1 MGSLRLAGA
10 IGLCKITSKL
20 GGLVGRG
27 SSMPGAFALKLM
39 PRALSS
45 LDLPET
51 VIAVTGSNGK
61 TSTVEMI
68 AHILESDGHRVAWN
82 HAGSNQTEGVA
93 TCLLCD
99 STAGGK
105 VKSDVV
111 LLESDERWARHT
123 FKHFHPK
130 YYVITNLYRD
140 QMTRNGHPEWAHAA
154 IADSIHDDMHLIVNA
169 DDPEVASLA
178 HGHKLVTWFGAGPLD
193 TDTEVNTSTYDDGAF
208 CPVCGSRMEYEYYHY
223 NHVGKYKCS
232 GCGFRRPDTDF
243 TITATDYE
251 DQSITINGKYKVHI
265 PFSNI
270 ANCYNTLAAFAA
282 CSLAGMEPEKIVEAM
297 ERFISHSKRVENLSI
312 AGKPVCLLVSK
323 HENSVAYDR
332 AIETAASDPRSSSVM
347 VIVDEISRKYF
358 TSETSWLWDIAF
370 EKLNVPQIKEIILA
384 GLYCYDLDVR
394 FDFTDIPRDRIRV
407 VEDLSEAADIMGR
420 SDTEIGYVMTCFVD
434 QIKFRALKQVES
446 TGDK

>member
-1 MGSLRLAGA
+1 MGSLRMAGA
-10 IGLCKITSKL
+10 VALCKVTSKL
-20 GGLVGRG
+20 GSLVGRG
-27 SSMPGAFALKLM
+27 SSMPGAFALKVM
-39 PRALSS
+39 PNVLQKVS
-45 LDLPET
+45 LPET

-68 AHILESDGHRVAWN
+68 AHIFEANGLSVAWN
-82 HAGSNQTEGVA
+82 KAGSNQTEGVA

-111 LLESDERWARHT
+111 LLESDERWARYT
-123 FKHFHPK
+123 FRHFHPK

-154 IADSIHDDMHLIVNA
+154 IAASIHDDMHLVVNA

-178 HGHKLVTWFGAGPLD
+178 YGHGDVTWFGADHLRDD
-193 TDTEVNTSTYDDGAF
+193 TAVNTSTYDDGAF
-208 CPVCGSRMEYEYYHY
+208 CPVCGSRMKYEYYHY
-223 NHVGKYKCS
+223 NHVGRYACTSCDFK
-232 GCGFRRPDTDF
+232 RPETEF
-243 TITATDYE
+243 AITAADYE
-251 DQSITINGKYKVHI
+251 DQSITINGKYKVHL

-270 ANCYNTLAAFAA
+270 ANCYNTLAAFTV
-282 CSLAGMEPEKIVEAM
+282 CSLAGLEPEKIVTAM
-297 ERFISHSKRVENLSI
+297 QNFISHSKRVENLSI
-312 AGKPVCLLVSK
+312 NGKPVCLLVSK

-332 AIETAASDPRSSSVM
+332 AIETAAADPRSSTVM

-370 EKLNVPQIKEIILA
+370 EKLNAPQIKEIILA

-394 FDFTDIPRDRIRV
+394 FDFTGIPKDRIRV
-407 VEDLSEAADIMGR
+407 VEDLSEAADMMGR
-420 SDTEIGYVMTCFVD
+420 SGTEVGYVMTCFVD
-434 QIKFRALKQVES
+434 QIKFRALKQVEE